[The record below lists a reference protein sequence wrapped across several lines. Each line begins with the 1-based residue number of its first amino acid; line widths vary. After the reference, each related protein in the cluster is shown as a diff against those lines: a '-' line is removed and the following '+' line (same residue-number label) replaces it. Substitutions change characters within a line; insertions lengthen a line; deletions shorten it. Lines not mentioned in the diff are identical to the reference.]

1 VKQLSIRAAQSL
13 WQPSGTYLNTASY
26 GLPPRPAWDALQ
38 AALEDWRGG
47 RTSFEGWDDAVETAR
62 GTLARLLGVPPDHV
76 AVGATVSGL
85 VGLLAASIPDGARV
99 VAPDVEFMS
108 LLFPFL
114 AQERRGVRVCLVPT
128 TEVAASIDSDT
139 HLVALSAAQMSTG
152 EVADLDAVVAAAAE
166 HSALTVVDATQSAG
180 WLPLDATRFDAVVVA
195 AYKWLMSPRGTAF
208 MAIRPELLQTVTP
221 HSAGW
226 FSTPDLHA
234 DYFGAPLRLA
244 ESARRLD
251 TSPAWY
257 SWVGTAATLDVV
269 EQIGIDTIH
278 DHDVGLA
285 NRFRAGLGLGP
296 SDSAIVMC
304 DALDAG
310 DRLERAG
317 IRAAVRGGRLRT
329 SWHVYNTGDDVDATL
344 DALVG

>member
-1 VKQLSIRAAQSL
+1 MDEARGL
-13 WQPSGTYLNTASY
+13 WEPAGTYLNTASY
-26 GLPPRPAWDALQ
+26 GLPPQPAWEALQ

-47 RTSFEGWDDAVETAR
+47 RTSFEHWDDAVEGAR
-62 GTLARLLGVPPDHV
+62 RTFARLMSAKTDDV

-85 VGLLAASIPDGARV
+85 IGLVAASIPDGARV

-114 AQERRGVRVCLVPT
+114 VQERRGVSVRLVPAA
-128 TEVAASIDSDT
+128 EVAASIDSETD
-139 HLVALSAAQMSTG
+139 LVAVSAVQMATG
-152 EVADLDAVVAAAAE
+152 EVADLDAIATAAAE
-166 HSALTVVDATQSAG
+166 HGALTVIDATQAAG
-180 WLPLDATRFDAVVVA
+180 WLPLDASRFDVVVAA

-208 MAIRPELLQTVTP
+208 MAIRPELLATVTP
-221 HSAGW
+221 QAAGW
-226 FSTPDLHA
+226 FSIPDLHA

-257 SWVGTAATLDVV
+257 SWVGTAATLEVV
-269 EQIGIDTIH
+269 ERIGVTVIH
-278 DHDVGLA
+278 EHDVALA
-285 NRFRAGLGLGP
+285 NRFRAGLGMTP

-304 DALDAG
+304 DAPDAAP
-310 DRLERAG
+310 RLERAG

-329 SWHVYNTGDDVDATL
+329 SWHVYNTDDDVDATL
-344 DALVG
+344 AALAP